1 MLPHAPCSPRLRRPG
16 QPLVPHLAGERGT
29 AGGVWAAGGKRGEK
43 PAPCVRR
50 GTEELLL
57 FCCWNSCFLHAL
69 FKASSPILK
78 YVGNEPQPCLG
89 ELFGRQ
95 AFRMPWV
102 SGTGL
107 AGRNASLWL
116 MVALLLFFFFFLVRC
131 YKERF
136 TGMCPPAHI
145 PQRVWMASCGQQI
158 PQAQKGFAPAAQ
170 WGDQGGQ
177 ADAGGGML
185 VAPSLECM
193 CPWTSSCAS
202 SAGQRHLKH
211 ILEAWKLQEISGTPG
226 PSWPMLEE
234 GWACWGA
241 SGC

>member
-1 MLPHAPCSPRLRRPG
+1 
-16 QPLVPHLAGERGT
+16 
-29 AGGVWAAGGKRGEK
+29 
-43 PAPCVRR
+43 
-50 GTEELLL
+50 
-57 FCCWNSCFLHAL
+57 
-69 FKASSPILK
+69 
-78 YVGNEPQPCLG
+78 
-89 ELFGRQ
+89 
-95 AFRMPWV
+95 
-102 SGTGL
+102 
-107 AGRNASLWL
+107 
-116 MVALLLFFFFFLVRC
+116 
-131 YKERF
+131 
-136 TGMCPPAHI
+136 MCPPAHI

-177 ADAGGGML
+177 ADAGGVPSWGGML
-185 VAPSLECM
+185 VTLSLECM

-234 GWACWGA
+234 GWACLGA